1 MLLGKASFFECSFL
15 RQQQKAC
22 HHDWILL
29 RSQLGSCVVSFVV
42 PSLCG
47 GRIRI
52 PSNCMLY
59 QTPHADRGL
68 KGGVVLLPD
77 PSPYPGV
84 KHLSLIT
91 LILLTPN

>member
-42 PSLCG
+42 NGFASVGADGEGLMPSILS
-47 GRIRI
+47 RKPHI
-52 PSNCMLY
+52 PIL
-59 QTPHADRGL
+59 GF
-68 KGGVVLLPD
+68 D
-77 PSPYPGV
+77 PSEFKVVGFSCFCDMLMWV
-84 KHLSLIT
+84 G
-91 LILLTPN
+91 